1 MSDTFIQNLS
11 AERIGGRGYGKS
23 TAIYKF
29 EKIKRAKRA
38 ALAANPGAEII
49 DMGVG
54 EPDEM
59 AFPAVVAL
67 WRVPRFSRSPVLLFI
82 FLPLSIF
89 PFFGPQRTSVT
100 LRWDP
105 SPDKHVI
112 SYRIYYAD
120 VTRKK
125 AAKAKSLDIGRT
137 TYATIP
143 NLVAGHTYYFVVR
156 ALNSAGRDSEQSN
169 LVKFVAGSRPSNSK

>member
-1 MSDTFIQNLS
+1 M
-11 AERIGGRGYGKS
+11 
-23 TAIYKF
+23 
-29 EKIKRAKRA
+29 
-38 ALAANPGAEII
+38 EIS
-49 DMGVG
+49 
-54 EPDEM
+54 
-59 AFPAVVAL
+59 L
-67 WRVPRFSRSPVLLFI
+67 RFSRSPLLVFI

-89 PFFGPQRTSVT
+89 PLFGPQRTSVT

-137 TYATIP
+137 THATIP
-143 NLVAGHTYYFVVR
+143 NLVADHTYYFVVR
-156 ALNSAGRDSEQSN
+156 ALNSAGLARQ
-169 LVKFVAGSRPSNSK
+169 PSSLLKNVPIPPPP

>member
-1 MSDTFIQNLS
+1 MESS
-11 AERIGGRGYGKS
+11 
-23 TAIYKF
+23 
-29 EKIKRAKRA
+29 
-38 ALAANPGAEII
+38 
-49 DMGVG
+49 
-54 EPDEM
+54 
-59 AFPAVVAL
+59 
-67 WRVPRFSRSPVLLFI
+67 PRFSRSPVLLFI

-89 PFFGPQRTSVT
+89 PLFGPQRTSVT
-100 LRWDP
+100 LSWDP

-137 TYATIP
+137 THATIP

-156 ALNSAGRDSEQSN
+156 ALNSAGRESEASN
-169 LVKFVAGSRPSNSK
+169 LVKYVAGSRPSNSK

>member
-1 MSDTFIQNLS
+1 MGQQTLARPTHEPSANTRIATVAGHFPEGLS
-11 AERIGGRGYGKS
+11 Q
-23 TAIYKF
+23 
-29 EKIKRAKRA
+29 
-38 ALAANPGAEII
+38 EI
-49 DMGVG
+49 MR
-54 EPDEM
+54 P
-59 AFPAVVAL
+59 
-67 WRVPRFSRSPVLLFI
+67 LFG
-82 FLPLSIF
+82 L
-89 PFFGPQRTSVT
+89 QRTSVT

-137 TYATIP
+137 THATIP

-156 ALNSAGRDSEQSN
+156 ALNSAGRESEPSN
-169 LVKFVAGSRPSNSK
+169 LVKYVAGSRPSNSK

>member
-1 MSDTFIQNLS
+1 MLNRF
-11 AERIGGRGYGKS
+11 
-23 TAIYKF
+23 
-29 EKIKRAKRA
+29 
-38 ALAANPGAEII
+38 
-49 DMGVG
+49 
-54 EPDEM
+54 
-59 AFPAVVAL
+59 VAMESS
-67 WRVPRFSRSPVLLFI
+67 PRFSRSPVLLFI

-89 PFFGPQRTSVT
+89 PLFGPQRTSVT

-112 SYRIYYAD
+112 SYRLYYAD

-137 TYATIP
+137 THATIP

-156 ALNSAGRDSEQSN
+156 ALNSAGRESEPSN
-169 LVKFVAGSRPSNSK
+169 LVKYVAGSRPSNSK